1 MARPPGCAA
10 VAAEGEELSLALLPR
25 LGPLLA
31 RRIAGW
37 GERALAD
44 LSYANLWLFRRA
56 HGYRF
61 HEGEWPCISGHSY
74 DGRPHAIALFPFA
87 QAPLPVLRDMAQ
99 RHGSLFP
106 LAEHEALALQAQ
118 GFALGANPDD
128 ADYLYSAAH
137 MRDYPGRLLR
147 KKRALVAQLH
157 QAHRLAVQTYSPA
170 LAGEALAV
178 LAQWLADK
186 GKAAGEADD
195 LPTREAL
202 ALAPELGLH
211 GFVHHA
217 DGEPAGFVLAEEL
230 QSGVWVMRFAKSL
243 SRIKGM
249 TPHMFQHFAA
259 QAPRPVVWLNFEQD
273 LGLPNF
279 RRTKQSY
286 APQRLLAKWRA
297 SHLPQDRAAALA

>member
-10 VAAEGEELSLALLPR
+10 VAAEGQELSLALLPR

-31 RRIAGW
+31 GRIAGW
-37 GERALAD
+37 GELALAD

-61 HEGEWPCISGHSY
+61 HEGDWPCISGHSY
-74 DGRPHAIALFPFA
+74 DGRPHAIPLFPLA
-87 QAPLPVLRDMAQ
+87 QAPLPALREMAQ

-118 GFALGANPDD
+118 GFVLSANPED
-128 ADYLYSAAH
+128 ADYLYRAAQ

-147 KKRALVAQLH
+147 KKRALVAQLQ
-157 QAHRLAVQTYSPA
+157 QAHCLAVQPYSPA
-170 LAGEALAV
+170 LEADALAV

-186 GKAAGEADD
+186 GKATGEADD

-202 ALAPELGLH
+202 ARAPELGLH
-211 GFVHHA
+211 GFVHCA
-217 DGEPAGFVLAEEL
+217 DGEPAGLVLAEEL
-230 QSGVWVMRFAKSL
+230 QAGVWVMRFAKSL
-243 SRIKGM
+243 ARFKGM
-249 TPHMFQHFAA
+249 APHMFQHFAA
-259 QAPRPVVWLNFEQD
+259 HAPRPALWLNFEQD

-279 RRTKQSY
+279 RRSKQSY
-286 APQRLLAKWRA
+286 QPERLLAKWRA
-297 SHLPQDRAAALA
+297 SHLPQDRAPARA